1 MYGDYNDGTDRF
13 LGLFSDASDSNKF
26 KLFKGTTVEPTTT
39 VDIGAAG
46 YVAADLLVAGFEA
59 SNGVFSDVATIETKL
74 NGNDSAL
81 NFTTAGGDVFR
92 IGVKD
97 SDNSF
102 RISNSATSLAT
113 DTRLTIDSSGN
124 STFSG
129 NVTASRG
136 FFNAGATNVVATF
149 TSTDATSTL
158 QCIDGVGNVE
168 FGASGD
174 SFVVQPAGGVAQLT
188 VGSSS
193 STFAGNVGIGTTS
206 PDQNLV
212 VASVNNGMNNGP
224 GTNQIKAQYNSSV
237 TGAGASI
244 AFGVSSGEQYTGAK
258 IVHERTGGNSTGD
271 LSFWTRT
278 TAGTNEEDLTT
289 EKMRITSA
297 GNVGI
302 GTDSPDYK
310 LDVNSGTTNNVARF
324 ISTDATARVRL
335 EDSTGFTELES
346 TGNELFINTDVTKT
360 LTISSTGCQ
369 IKGSSNSLKFTTDDG
384 STQLG
389 KLYDDNGFTLEG
401 KQNNNLNIRSKA
413 NGTSE
418 GIFFQNNTAGVTTT
432 HMSILK
438 DGNVGIGETS
448 PDTTLDV
455 VGGNADSVVDTLTLK
470 NDSTGNSAGVGI
482 NFVVDGVNDV
492 VTSAIYGQR
501 TGASY
506 HQGSLQFLTTDSSG
520 GGLLERMRIESDGKV
535 SLRTAGA
542 HLMFQNTAG
551 TAPYIANAG
560 TGYADLTIATGGSE
574 RMRIT
579 STGNVGIGETNPT
592 NQLHVHTN
600 NDNAYAI
607 RIEGSTNNS
616 AGVWT
621 GLGIGGE
628 STNTKSAVLFED
640 IGVNYSRGK
649 LHLCVNNELNQNN
662 ATPADAKL
670 TVSNNGNVGIGTTTP
685 DSLLNLEGVKNTSII
700 TLGST
705 TNDSNWST
713 GDKYG
718 AINFYSADAS
728 GSGAGV
734 KASISYETTSS
745 SGATNHLSFRT
756 AGTAAGT
763 NNTERMRIT
772 SVGNVEIKGKNS
784 GAGNTEMKLIFDNS
798 DVTAQANQLMG
809 GIEFKS
815 ADGSGSG
822 AGIKSSIN
830 TYFTGTDGYNDMV
843 FSTAGTDANNAER
856 MRITSS
862 GNVLFNGISSLPSAA
877 IHGGGYKPSGND
889 GGYFINS
896 TDRTTTW
903 SHFLFYNTNGLVGT
917 IGTNGSTTSYNTSS
931 DYRLKEDLQDFAGL
945 DMVSKIPVYDFK
957 WKTDE
962 SRSYGVMAHELQEVL
977 PDAVTGEKDAEEMQ
991 GVDYSKIV
999 PLLIKSIQELK
1010 AEIDILKAK

>member
-1 MYGDYNDGTDRF
+1 LFFDGT
-13 LGLFSDASDSNKF
+13 
-26 KLFKGTTVEPTTT
+26 
-39 VDIGAAG
+39 AAG
-46 YVAADLLVAGFEA
+46 VPKILMDGQ
-59 SNGVFSDVATIETKL
+59 GIEFKDGTL
-74 NGNDSAL
+74 DSEGSVHL
-81 NFTTAGGDVFR
+81 
-92 IGVKD
+92 K
-97 SDNSF
+97 
-102 RISNSATSLAT
+102 
-113 DTRLTIDSSGN
+113 IDSSGN
-124 STFSG
+124 STFAGDVIINKSSG
-129 NVTASRG
+129 K
-136 FFNAGATNVVATF
+136 
-149 TSTDATSTL
+149 
-158 QCIDGVGNVE
+158 ID
-168 FGASGD
+168 FRD
-174 SFVVQPAGGVAQLT
+174 GG
-188 VGSSS
+188 GSSKYFLELANS
-193 STFAGNVGIGTTS
+193 NA
-206 PDQNLV
+206 DL
-212 VASVNNGMNNGP
+212 
-224 GTNQIKAQYNSSV
+224 QINDR
-237 TGAGASI
+237 TGAGS
-244 AFGVSSGEQYTGAK
+244 VSMTIQSG
-258 IVHERTGGNSTGD
+258 
-271 LSFWTRT
+271 
-278 TAGTNEEDLTT
+278 
-289 EKMRITSA
+289 
-297 GNVGI
+297 
-302 GTDSPDYK
+302 
-310 LDVNSGTTNNVARF
+310 
-324 ISTDATARVRL
+324 
-335 EDSTGFTELES
+335 
-346 TGNELFINTDVTKT
+346 
-360 LTISSTGCQ
+360 
-369 IKGSSNSLKFTTDDG
+369 
-384 STQLG
+384 
-389 KLYDDNGFTLEG
+389 
-401 KQNNNLNIRSKA
+401 
-413 NGTSE
+413 
-418 GIFFQNNTAGVTTT
+418 
-432 HMSILK
+432 
-438 DGNVGIGETS
+438 GNVGIGETS